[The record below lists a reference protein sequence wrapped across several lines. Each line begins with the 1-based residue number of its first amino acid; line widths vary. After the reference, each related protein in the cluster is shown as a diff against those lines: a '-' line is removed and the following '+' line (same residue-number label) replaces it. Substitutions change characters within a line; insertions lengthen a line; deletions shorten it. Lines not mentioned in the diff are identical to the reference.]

1 MNEEDV
7 ATTNDARSEW
17 IKFGILI
24 AVFVI
29 VILVVALSRPL
40 IFGHIVPAVMG
51 TGQVRMPVATEPIDA
66 QPGGE
71 VEQLP
76 ANEAYPAPGTTPSAE
91 NPTPAVN
98 TESENVNDTA
108 GQSPTPTEQ
117 TPTGTA
123 GETSNDQP
131 LTPTVVSPSTNT
143 LTYTVRAGDTLY
155 HIARRYGT
163 TPEAIVAAS
172 DNLTSLNDI
181 ITPGMEITVPLP

>member
-40 IFGHIVPAVMG
+40 IFGRIVPAVMG
-51 TGQVRMPVATEPIDA
+51 TGQVRMPVATEPIDV
-66 QPGGE
+66 QPSGE
-71 VEQLP
+71 PEQLP
-76 ANEAYPAPGTTPSAE
+76 TNEAITNEGYPAPGETTPVE
-91 NPTPAVN
+91 NPTPAGN
-98 TESENVNDTA
+98 AETENINEA
-108 GQSPTPTEQ
+108 AEQ
-117 TPTGTA
+117 TPPVTA
-123 GETSNDQP
+123 VETNNEQS
-131 LTPTVVSPSTNT
+131 LTPTDNSQPTNSF
-143 LTYTVRAGDTLY
+143 TYTVRAGDTLY

-172 DNLTSLNDI
+172 SNLTSLNDVI
-181 ITPGMEITVPLP
+181 IPGMEITIPLP